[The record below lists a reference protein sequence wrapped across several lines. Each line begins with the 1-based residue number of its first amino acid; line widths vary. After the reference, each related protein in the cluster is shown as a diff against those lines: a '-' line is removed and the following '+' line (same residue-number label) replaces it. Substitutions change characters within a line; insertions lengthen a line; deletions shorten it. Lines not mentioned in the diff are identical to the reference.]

1 MQQPEIEFIY
11 EYPDKWIVRLVTY
24 TESKKIVGD
33 VITPYQNRVT
43 KRIATVYTT
52 MDNISLAQ
60 KYFGDNLSEA
70 SATLCRLISIPEE
83 ERKAWLGGVV
93 ACNS

>member
-24 TESKKIVGD
+24 TESKKIVGG
-33 VITPYQNRVT
+33 VITPYQHRAT
-43 KRIATVYTT
+43 KRIATMHATV
-52 MDNISLAQ
+52 DNTALAY
-60 KYFGDNLSEA
+60 KYFGSNHEEA
-70 SATLCRLISIPEE
+70 SLVLYRLISMPEE